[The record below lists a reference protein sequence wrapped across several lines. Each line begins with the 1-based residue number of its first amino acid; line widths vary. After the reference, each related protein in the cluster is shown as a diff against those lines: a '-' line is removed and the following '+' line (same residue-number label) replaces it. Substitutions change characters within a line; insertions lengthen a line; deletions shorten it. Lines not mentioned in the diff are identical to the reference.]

1 MLFRYR
7 KELKEIASKYTIKL
21 YSRNGEEDLYIK
33 VSDNCTFVVCM
44 CDNRMD
50 LTIEI
55 CGNQYNYNDCNKLTY
70 NEKCRIADLFRT
82 PYDNHVK
89 LKQLSSM
96 LSMIIDE
103 RFV

>member
-55 CGNQYNYNDCNKLTY
+55 CNIITMTAINSLIMKSAELQICSVL
-70 NEKCRIADLFRT
+70 RT
-82 PYDNHVK
+82 
-89 LKQLSSM
+89 
-96 LSMIIDE
+96 IIM
-103 RFV
+103 